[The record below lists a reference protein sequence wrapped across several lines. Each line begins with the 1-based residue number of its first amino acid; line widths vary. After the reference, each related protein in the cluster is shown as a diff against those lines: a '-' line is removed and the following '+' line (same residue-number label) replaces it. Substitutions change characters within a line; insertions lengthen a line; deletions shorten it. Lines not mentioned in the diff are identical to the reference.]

1 MTLMDLIWTSAASI
15 PAALSAWLAARALE
29 PHLSPRLGVRL
40 WQAARLAAFAPVL
53 VVLGSGLIPHLK
65 SANAP
70 SAPVT
75 LGVGTE
81 QTVPVAMPL
90 FQPVLDFA
98 ELSISSIPAA
108 LLPLI
113 AGLYLV
119 GLALMA
125 VRGVIQRGQIRTL
138 MRASIAEE
146 GRLSQLAQV
155 WRTRLGLPQ
164 TLAPVRVV
172 DAVISPFVVG
182 FKPVILAPDTL
193 AKRDD
198 AEAAIAH
205 ELMHIKRGDE
215 RDRLIGE
222 ALSAL
227 MWFNP
232 VYRAIERRLA
242 AARELAC
249 DADVLD
255 AMGPEHRQHYAE
267 AIAGLAPMPAVA
279 TGFHTDLERL
289 RLRRVRAAL
298 SHTGRKPRMLV
309 AMMAGAAILLAGAP
323 SAALAVMLSGQDT
336 VQIVE
341 PRVLSESVGA
351 QILAAQEATNA
362 GEYQQALDILSE
374 TRPMTPYDRYVVE
387 ELRARA
393 LFRMNDYAG
402 TITAF
407 QAALESGGASRL
419 DQGRNIFALVQL
431 YLVLDRETEAA
442 LWAERYRSEGHEV
455 SDRVALTFGQL
466 YLQMERFNQAR
477 QYYEQVVENDPE
489 VSVDTLIALDF
500 VYQELGVPATSDLR
514 RYLEA
519 RIEAMGGIEASE
531 AVIIDTEN

>member
-242 AARELAC
+242 AAWELAC

-279 TGFHTDLERL
+279 TGFLTDLERL

-323 SAALAVMLSGQDT
+323 SSALAVMLSGQDT

-341 PRVLSESVGA
+341 RRVLSEAVGERVM
-351 QILAAQEATNA
+351 AAQEAA
-362 GEYQQALDILSE
+362 QADDHRQALDILNAIAPTS
-374 TRPMTPYDRYVVE
+374 PYDHFIVDQ
-387 ELRARA
+387 LRARA
-393 LFRMNDYAG
+393 LFELDDLPG
-402 TITAF
+402 SVEAF
-407 QAALESGGASRL
+407 
-419 DQGRNIFALVQL
+419 
-431 YLVLDRETEAA
+431 EAA
-442 LWAERYRSEGHEV
+442 LASGRANEEESYSIETAIFQLNLVMENFDAVRQSLDRLLQYDFPMSGHM
-455 SDRVALTFGQL
+455 SRTVAQA
-466 YLQMERFNQAR
+466 YVQMDEFEAALPYAIYAR
-477 QYYEQVVENDPE
+477 QVHDGEDRDTLLLLQYLYEQTGRADDATAMRQIRLALFPEN
-489 VSVDTLIALDF
+489 
-500 VYQELGVPATSDLR
+500 
-514 RYLEA
+514 
-519 RIEAMGGIEASE
+519 
-531 AVIIDTEN
+531 